1 MSKVQVELQLD
12 GIKNMKQSSNGD
24 EAQSAS
30 PSKYRKLNGY
40 TIQSSST
47 TIRTRIRLLYAIL
60 FVIIWIGGTRSG
72 RKSQQTKTLSN
83 DSRENS
89 DDNIAMYALN
99 LLIEQGKL
107 TKDDVSSAIQEAHST
122 RNKPVNHDICT
133 NKCLWR
139 MGTNG
144 TWIQESPR

>member
-1 MSKVQVELQLD
+1 
-12 GIKNMKQSSNGD
+12 MKQPSNGD
-24 EAQSAS
+24 QAQSAS

-47 TIRTRIRLLYAIL
+47 SRTRTRLLYAIL
-60 FVIIWIGGTRSG
+60 FVIIWIGGTRSS

-83 DSRENS
+83 DSRENRN
-89 DDNIAMYALN
+89 NIAMDALN

-122 RNKPVNHDICT
+122 RNKPPGDICT
-133 NKCLWR
+133 NRCLWR

>member
-1 MSKVQVELQLD
+1 
-12 GIKNMKQSSNGD
+12 MKQSSNGD
-24 EAQSAS
+24 ESAS

-47 TIRTRIRLLYAIL
+47 SRTRTRLLYAIL

-72 RKSQQTKTLSN
+72 RKSQQTTLSN

-89 DDNIAMYALN
+89 DNIAAVDALN

>member
-1 MSKVQVELQLD
+1 
-12 GIKNMKQSSNGD
+12 MKQSSKGD
-24 EAQSAS
+24 QAQSAS

-47 TIRTRIRLLYAIL
+47 VRKRIRLLYAIL

-72 RKSQQTKTLSN
+72 RKSQQTTLSN
-83 DSRENS
+83 DSRDNS
-89 DDNIAMYALN
+89 DDNIAMDALN

-107 TKDDVSSAIQEAHST
+107 TKDDVFFAIQEAHST
-122 RNKPVNHDICT
+122 KNKPVNHDICT